1 MAIFMIMASVSVFSQ
16 AKSGLENYNYMSSG
30 QAYSWMPVAH
40 YQAQKGYYAELRY
53 NYEDVKTVSF
63 YSGKTFFSGK
73 ERQISITPMAGL
85 AVGEFTGI
93 SAACK
98 AEAET
103 GILFF
108 STEFQYS
115 RDFKNADGSFMFSWS
130 EAGVSFLDYGFAGL
144 AMQTT
149 FQKGASFI
157 EPGVVAGFSAG
168 RVTVPLYLFNPFCK
182 EKWFLLGINYEFQI
196 KRKK

>member
-1 MAIFMIMASVSVFSQ
+1 MIVASVSAFAQ

-40 YQAQKGYYAELRY
+40 YQAKKGYYAELRY
-53 NYEDVKTVSF
+53 NYEDLKTVSF
-63 YSGKTFFSGK
+63 YSGKTFYAGK
-73 ERQISITPMAGL
+73 EKQISITPMIG
-85 AVGEFTGI
+85 VSSGTFTGV

-103 GILFF
+103 GLFFF
-108 STEFQYS
+108 STEFQFS
-115 RDFKNADGSFMFSWS
+115 KEIKNADGSFIFSWS
-130 EAGVSFLDYGFAGL
+130 EAGISVFESGFAGL

-149 FQKGASFI
+149 FQNGDRLI
-157 EPGVVAGFSAG
+157 EPGLVAGFSAG
-168 RVTVPLYLFNPFCK
+168 RVTVPLYLFNPFEK
-182 EKWFLLGINYEFQI
+182 GKWFLLGINYEFQI

>member
-1 MAIFMIMASVSVFSQ
+1 MIMASVSAFSQ

-40 YQAQKGYYAELRY
+40 YQAKKGYYAELRY

-63 YSGKTFFSGK
+63 YSGKTFYTGK
-73 ERQISITPMAGL
+73 ERQISIIPMIGIST
-85 AVGEFTGI
+85 GTFTGI

-98 AEAET
+98 AEAEE
-103 GILFF
+103 GLFFF

-115 RDFKNADGSFMFSWS
+115 KDLKNADGSFMFSWS
-130 EAGVSFLDYGFAGL
+130 EAGVSVFEVGFAGL

-149 FQKGASFI
+149 FQKGDSII
-157 EPGVVAGFSAG
+157 EPGLVAGFSAG
-168 RVTVPLYLFNPFCK
+168 RVTVPLYLFNPFDK
-182 EKWFLLGINYEFQI
+182 GKWFLLGINYEFQI
-196 KRKK
+196 KKKR